1 MVDLISH
8 FPWIVIVGAAFVVWG
23 LIDAWRTGK
32 ANTERVQAAEKRVD
46 ESPGKSKFAWDLARI
61 TLESYFDRNLR
72 QVSAIFWLSVF
83 VMLIGV
89 GIILW
94 GITIAVQAKDNATS
108 LAAIITGA
116 SGVITELIGAT
127 FLSFTVQQCN
137 RLTITRGRWNALTLS
152 ECQCKFWIQSQ
163 VAMLLIVQRTKQRQ
177 S

>member
-1 MVDLISH
+1 VHSSNCIEDETLGEADYSVPEPTKPMSDFAPFLIGFFLVWTAVS
-8 FPWIVIVGAAFVVWG
+8 FVGWVIQNLRAKKE
-23 LIDAWRTGK
+23 T
-32 ANTERVQAAEKRVD
+32 TERVEAAEKRID

-72 QVSAIFWLSVF
+72 HVSAIFWLSVF

-116 SGVITELIGAT
+116 SGVITE
-127 FLSFTVQQCN
+127 
-137 RLTITRGRWNALTLS
+137 
-152 ECQCKFWIQSQ
+152 
-163 VAMLLIVQRTKQRQ
+163 
-177 S
+177 